1 MPFYSRYCPK
11 ACGDGGIDVS
21 SRVECTRLN
30 DRIEKAKNRVTSEQ
44 LEEKSMC
51 YFLYGSLYGDVSES
65 EYVDVKNKY
74 GLKIS
79 LGTKHDIK
87 SAVRAAAEFVQ
98 DDFRIT
104 DWICDCDSPVGKHDP
119 TDPTIIELSNLITE
133 LSDLPGAKQ
142 INICKTWTGK
152 QNKKEIK
159 INLDETNLP
168 TFLAD
173 LQENILYCL
182 NI

>member
-1 MPFYSRYCPK
+1 
-11 ACGDGGIDVS
+11 
-21 SRVECTRLN
+21 
-30 DRIEKAKNRVTSEQ
+30 
-44 LEEKSMC
+44 MC

-79 LGTKHDIK
+79 LGTKHDVK
-87 SAVRAAAEFVQ
+87 SAVKTAAEFVQ
-98 DDFRIT
+98 DNFRVT
-104 DWICDCDSPVGKHDP
+104 DWICDCDSPVGKHDS
-119 TDPTIIELSNLITE
+119 TDPMIIELSSLITE
-133 LSDLPGAKQ
+133 LSALPGAKQ

-159 INLDETNLP
+159 LKLSDIDLP

-173 LQENILYCL
+173 FKENTLYSLCV
-182 NI
+182 

>member
-1 MPFYSRYCPK
+1 
-11 ACGDGGIDVS
+11 
-21 SRVECTRLN
+21 
-30 DRIEKAKNRVTSEQ
+30 
-44 LEEKSMC
+44 MC

-79 LGTKHDIK
+79 LGTTHDVK
-87 SAVRAAAEFVQ
+87 SAVKAAEEFVQ

-104 DWICDCDSPVGKHDP
+104 EWICDCDSPVGNHDP
-119 TDPTIIELSNLITE
+119 IDPMIIELSNLITE
-133 LSDLPGAKQ
+133 LSALPGAKQ

-159 INLDETNLP
+159 LKLSDIDLP

-173 LQENILYCL
+173 FKENTLYSLGC
-182 NI
+182 

>member
-1 MPFYSRYCPK
+1 
-11 ACGDGGIDVS
+11 
-21 SRVECTRLN
+21 
-30 DRIEKAKNRVTSEQ
+30 
-44 LEEKSMC
+44 MC

-87 SAVRAAAEFVQ
+87 SAVKTAAEFVQ
-98 DDFRIT
+98 DNFRVT
-104 DWICDCDSPVGKHDP
+104 DWICDCDSPVGKHDS
-119 TDPTIIELSNLITE
+119 TDPMIIELSNLITE
-133 LSDLPGAKQ
+133 LSALPGAKQ

-159 INLDETNLP
+159 LKLSDIDLP

-173 LQENILYCL
+173 FIENTLYSLCV
-182 NI
+182 

>member
-1 MPFYSRYCPK
+1 
-11 ACGDGGIDVS
+11 
-21 SRVECTRLN
+21 
-30 DRIEKAKNRVTSEQ
+30 
-44 LEEKSMC
+44 MC

-79 LGTKHDIK
+79 LGTKHDVK
-87 SAVRAAAEFVQ
+87 KAVKAAAEFVQ
-98 DDFRIT
+98 NDYRIT
-104 DWICDCDSPVGKHDP
+104 DWICDCDSPIGNHDP
-119 TDPTIIELSNLITE
+119 SDPIIIELSNLISD
-133 LSDLPGAKQ
+133 LSVLPGAKQ

-159 INLDETNLP
+159 VKLNETDLQ

-173 LQENILYCL
+173 LKENTFYSLEC
-182 NI
+182 

>member
-1 MPFYSRYCPK
+1 
-11 ACGDGGIDVS
+11 
-21 SRVECTRLN
+21 
-30 DRIEKAKNRVTSEQ
+30 
-44 LEEKSMC
+44 MC
-51 YFLYGSLYGDVSES
+51 YFLYGSLSGDVSES
-65 EYVDVKNKY
+65 EYIDVKNKY

-87 SAVRAAAEFVQ
+87 SAVKTAAEFVQ

-119 TDPTIIELSNLITE
+119 TAPMIIELSNLISE
-133 LSDLPGAKQ
+133 LSALPGAKQ

-152 QNKKEIK
+152 QNKKEITLK
-159 INLDETNLP
+159 LSDTDLP

-173 LQENILYCL
+173 FKENTLYCL
-182 NI
+182 EC